1 MVRVTFVAIAN
12 CALRRPSALRRR
24 HVGAPGEW
32 CCVGHGCARQTF
44 GVRIVAAPRAV
55 FVIIHLAHLHLT
67 RERITHRPAIV
78 SRHGQ
83 DCIDEGIVAV
93 YDDARRFTRARP
105 SDLDDNAWTSRVG
118 IIRNLDLRISN
129 ALRGMGEP
137 RLNSWPGL
145 VCGVGMCSDE
155 HPAWPPSQYGWSD
168 KLFPL
173 HLRHTIS

>member
-1 MVRVTFVAIAN
+1 MVLCQSWLREAN
-12 CALRRPSALRRR
+12 FRGQNC
-24 HVGAPGEW
+24 
-32 CCVGHGCARQTF
+32 GCTL
-44 GVRIVAAPRAV
+44 GL
-55 FVIIHLAHLHLT
+55 FVIVHLAHLHLA
-67 RERITHRPAIV
+67 RERITHRHAIV

-145 VCGVGMCSDE
+145 VCGVGMCNDE
-155 HPAWPPSQYGWSD
+155 HPACRPRNMAGA
-168 KLFPL
+168 
-173 HLRHTIS
+173 ISCFHYISGTQLVNERFNF

>member
-1 MVRVTFVAIAN
+1 M
-12 CALRRPSALRRR
+12 P
-24 HVGAPGEW
+24 
-32 CCVGHGCARQTF
+32 F
-44 GVRIVAAPRAV
+44 GVGTLGARRMVLCQSWLREANFRGENCGCTPGV
-55 FVIIHLAHLHLT
+55 FVIVHLAHLHLA
-67 RERITHRPAIV
+67 RERITHRHAIV